1 MGADDFFRYYELD
14 DNLKPQYLAA
24 YKIAARHG
32 YEKRKLDL
40 WHDMVL
46 YLIHLGR
53 DIRNPHYICPDD
65 LSAAHHQYHTQ
76 YRRKEDKVKFEQE
89 MAKAIEENDTYIKIC
104 KRFLDIV
111 LQTDN
116 LTIRPLRSVEE
127 FVLEGQIMH
136 NCVYHMGYY
145 KKPQTLILTAQ
156 DQKQNHLATIRL
168 NTANWKIE
176 ELRGPFNKDC
186 ERATEI
192 RNLINQ
198 NIKLFKTAAK
208 AA

>member
-1 MGADDFFRYYELD
+1 
-14 DNLKPQYLAA
+14 
-24 YKIAARHG
+24 
-32 YEKRKLDL
+32 
-40 WHDMVL
+40 
-46 YLIHLGR
+46 
-53 DIRNPHYICPDD
+53 
-65 LSAAHHQYHTQ
+65 
-76 YRRKEDKVKFEQE
+76 
-89 MAKAIEENDTYIKIC
+89 MAKAIEENDAYIKIC

-111 LQTDN
+111 LQTNN

-186 ERATEI
+186 ERDTEI